1 MVKMEFEEL
10 KSIVEKFFQDQTIVR
25 MNLMLNKEIIVSYNQ
40 FEEIIKDG
48 DLTYRYA
55 EKNRTV
61 DFYEYRNNIHSIINY
76 FWKDNKV
83 CIIEIDFWRSR

>member
-1 MVKMEFEEL
+1 MEFEEL